1 VLKIMSPT
9 AIPSIRSR
17 GALYLVLL
25 GGAGFAVGLYLVVTG
40 IPAAIAGQ
48 WFGANG
54 SVASVVFGAWL
65 CATGIWLARRGRRVQ
80 RALRNDNTVVQ

>member
-1 VLKIMSPT
+1 
-9 AIPSIRSR
+9 
-17 GALYLVLL
+17 
-25 GGAGFAVGLYLVVTG
+25 LVVTG

-65 CATGIWLARRGRRVQ
+65 CATGISLARRGRRVQ